1 MPDSLLRSV
10 FDLPD
15 VSFIDGDRLDA
26 MMQRLVT
33 NYEQKYKEV
42 TGKTVSLGAADPA
55 RIQLYAIALDLYQ
68 IEQYVD
74 RAGKQDLLKYSYGE
88 FLDNLAGNRRVIR
101 QRPAA
106 ARTTIRF
113 TLSET
118 RDHAIG
124 IPAGTRL
131 TNGNGVYFQTEEYA
145 EAAAGSKYVD
155 AEAVCTTQGIGG
167 NDFLKGQINILVDP
181 LPYVE
186 SIENITDTA
195 GGTDLED
202 DLSLAERTYLAPS
215 GYSTAGPQDAYTF
228 WAKTYNTD
236 IGSVLPTSPEPGE
249 AVIYI
254 LMRDG
259 SMPGEE
265 VIRGL
270 ENFYQ
275 DESIRPMTDLVSVS
289 APDEKPFDIELTYY
303 IARSNHASATA
314 IQARVDAAIQDF
326 ISWQTTEIGRDINP
340 TELIRRVRE
349 AGAKRVLLTSPV
361 FATVQ
366 ETEVAR
372 LGSKKVTYGG
382 LEDD

>member
-15 VSFIDGDRLDA
+15 VSFIENDSLEA
-26 MMQRLVT
+26 MMQRMVS

-42 TGKTVSLGAADPA
+42 TGKTISLGAADPA
-55 RIQLYAIALDLYQ
+55 RIQLYAITLELYQ

-74 RAGKQDLLKYSYGE
+74 RAGKQDLLKYSYRE
-88 FLDNLAGNRRVIR
+88 FLDNLAGFRRVTR
-101 QRPAA
+101 QKPAA

-113 TLSET
+113 TLSEP

-145 EAAAGSKYVD
+145 EAAAGSEYVD
-155 AEAVCTTQGIGG
+155 AEAVCTVQGIEG
-167 NDFLKGQINILVDP
+167 NDFLRGQINILVDP
-181 LPYVE
+181 LPYIG
-186 SIENITDTA
+186 SISNITDTA

-202 DLSLAERTYLAPS
+202 DLSLKERTYLAPS

-236 IGSVLPTSPEPGE
+236 IGSVLPTTPEPTK

-270 ENFYQ
+270 EDFYQ
-275 DESIRPMTDLVSVS
+275 NEDIRPMTDLVTVS
-289 APDEKPFDIELTYY
+289 APEEKPFDVALTYY
-303 IARSNHASATA
+303 IARSNQASAA
-314 IQARVDAAIQDF
+314 SIQARVNAAVQDF
-326 ISWQTTEIGRDINP
+326 IFWQTSEIGKDINP
-340 TELIRRVRE
+340 TELIRLVRE
-349 AGAKRVLLTSPV
+349 AGAKRVEITSPV
-361 FATVQ
+361 FTEVQ
-366 ETEVAR
+366 KTEVAR
-372 LGSKKVTYGG
+372 LKNQNVTYGG